1 MLIKTVIILMVI
13 LLISGCVGQRI
24 EKEVTVRSV
33 QGNQNIVMNQT
44 SVNQSEELKEQIKEA
59 IISALEKNSTE

>member
-1 MLIKTVIILMVI
+1 MVI
-13 LLISGCVGQRI
+13 LLISGCVGQGT

-33 QGNQNIVMNQT
+33 QGNQSIGMDQT
-44 SVNQSEELKEQIKEA
+44 SVNQNDGELKEGIKEA

>member
-1 MLIKTVIILMVI
+1 MVI

-59 IISALEKNSTE
+59 IRKLFK

>member
-1 MLIKTVIILMVI
+1 
-13 LLISGCVGQRI
+13 
-24 EKEVTVRSV
+24 
-33 QGNQNIVMNQT
+33 MNQT